1 MDYPSPAYTLGVVAA
16 MYFPC
21 ALCLKGTANFVLP
34 AVFKP
39 SDEQ

>member
-1 MDYPSPAYTLGVVAA
+1 